1 MTNKEYIDRNETVS
15 LKEWIVS
22 YLLLSIPIAGIVFA
36 FYWALSDHEKISK
49 QSWAQC
55 VLIFSGFFMVIYI
68 LLEFVFSISI
78 FPQFQFFS

>member
-36 FYWALSDHEKISK
+36 FYWAFSDHEKISK